1 MARNR
6 VIYQSEALWCAE
18 LNKHTNGTFD
28 ADNQLLRVQDIS
40 HGVELNRTDV
50 NEFGKLAAIDRQ
62 IIEPPTVSL
71 DFSYYLHGGR
81 NESLL
86 GFEFNG
92 ADKTGTD
99 TSSLANNA
107 TTGMRQAIGGF
118 MTSSDSGRNFYISV
132 AGEGQDAHDKSGANL
147 EGVIGIGNGYITN
160 YSVEAAVGDMP
171 TASVSVEANNIRFN
185 ASGQNIPNPAIN
197 LNTGLAFD
205 SNTIS
210 TFPAAEHTGDS
221 GSGKA
226 GYEAICVKPG
236 DITVDFNDAGYGLPA
251 TDSSDKQH
259 VEGLG
264 GAALEGEGQMHLQ
277 NFTLDIPMA
286 RTALNRLG
294 NRYPYYRAVDLPLNL
309 TFSCSAFL
317 ADIEDGNLNDLICSD
332 ATDRNIRVRFM
343 SSCAKEDGS
352 KGNIVQEYL
361 LKKCT
366 LESQNFSNSIGDNK
380 TVDLVFNCQVGGASS
395 KDEGLFMTKKRDLNP
410 DSGTDDTAVSVNPR
424 DAS

>member
-6 VIYQSEALWCAE
+6 VIYQSEALWCAKLDE
-18 LNKHTNGTFD
+18 HSDGSLT
-28 ADNQLLRVQDIS
+28 ADKQLLRVQDIS

-62 IIEPPTVSL
+62 IIEPPTVNL
-71 DFSYYLHGGR
+71 DFSYYIHGGR

-86 GFEFNG
+86 GFDFNG
-92 ADKTGTD
+92 TNKQGTD
-99 TSSLANNA
+99 TSNLTNSDA
-107 TTGMRQAIGGF
+107 TGMNQAIGAF
-118 MTSSDSGRNFYISV
+118 MTSTDSGRNFYISV
-132 AGEGQDAHDKSGANL
+132 AKEGEDAHDKSGSDLA
-147 EGVIGIGNGYITN
+147 GVIGIGNGYITN

-185 ASGQNIPNPAIN
+185 ASGTQIPNPAID
-197 LNTGLAFD
+197 LNTGETFNTVKI
-205 SNTIS
+205 SN
-210 TFPAAEHTGDS
+210 FPAADHTGDS
-221 GSGKA
+221 GSSSA

-236 DITVDFNDAGYGLPA
+236 DITVDFNDAGWGLPA
-251 TDSSDKQH
+251 TDSTDSQA

-264 GAALEGEGQMHLQ
+264 GAALEGKGQMHLQ

-317 ADIEDGNLNDLICSD
+317 ADIADGNLNDLICSS

-352 KGNIVQEYL
+352 NSSTVVQEYL

-395 KDEGLFMTKKRDLNP
+395 TNEGLFMTKKRAL
-410 DSGTDDTAVSVNPR
+410 TQDDVDASVNPR

>member
-6 VIYQSEALWCAE
+6 VIYQSEALWCAK
-18 LNKHTNGTFD
+18 LNEHTNGDLT
-28 ADNQLLRVQDIS
+28 ADKQLLRVQDIS

-81 NESLL
+81 NETLL
-86 GFEFNG
+86 GFDFNG
-92 ADKTGTD
+92 TDKTGTD
-99 TSSLANNA
+99 TSNLANNA
-107 TTGMRQAIGGF
+107 TTGMNQAIGGF

-132 AGEGQDAHDKSGANL
+132 AGEGDDAHDKSGANL

-205 SNTIS
+205 NNKIAN
-210 TFPAAEHTGDS
+210 FPAAEHTGDS
-221 GSGKA
+221 GSSSA

-236 DITVDFNDAGYGLPA
+236 DITVDFNDGGFGLPS

-264 GAALEGEGQMHLQ
+264 GAALEGDGQMHLQ

-317 ADIEDGNLNDLICSD
+317 ADIEDGNLNDLICSS

-343 SSCAKEDGS
+343 SNCAKEDGS
-352 KGNIVQEYL
+352 NSSTIVQEYL

-395 KDEGLFMTKKRDLNP
+395 QDEGLFMTKRRNLG
-410 DSGTDDTAVSVNPR
+410 SDDAGATVNPR